1 MLGNDDD
8 QLLSLLTAA
17 AAACHSSLEDLQ
29 GKLTALEGTYFT
41 VFL

>member
-8 QLLSLLTAA
+8 QLLSLLTA